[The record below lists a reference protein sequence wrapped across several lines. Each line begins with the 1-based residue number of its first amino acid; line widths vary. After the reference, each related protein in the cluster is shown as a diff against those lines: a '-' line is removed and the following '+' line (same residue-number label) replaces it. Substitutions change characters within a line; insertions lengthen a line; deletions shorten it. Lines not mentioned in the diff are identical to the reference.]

1 MGKEKLKKFV
11 TSTTNKEIK
20 NIVLLLLREF
30 SSSVFHSPVKI
41 SITNL
46 SRMLGV
52 HENEL
57 TDSFTVLDNLGIISF
72 RPSIPKETVKL
83 TTERVA
89 DDRLVLNYKF
99 MNESYLNSK
108 RKLDKMVEY
117 VFTQDC
123 RFKFILNYFGE
134 NLESYNCSKCD
145 NCITINTISD
155 STSEY
160 IADAIRSTLV
170 EAEEEISEKTLL
182 QILKGEQ
189 IKESL
194 KMFDFFGACRNFST
208 TEIKIVIQELVSK
221 KEIDKN
227 VGHKNYFSI
236 NQKMR
241 ERTNI
246 KQTSEAKTIE
256 DNYSADLYLFNLL
269 RDARKKAAERFIQSG
284 YLICPDTV
292 LREVV
297 AKKPI
302 NKNELLSINGFN
314 NRMLN
319 KIGNEFI
326 ETIKNYLDESQN
338 KKSENKKSA
347 LPPNILQTQKLLQKK
362 YTLKEIAETLR
373 VSEAV
378 VSMQIETIIEYN
390 PVTDVSH
397 LFNKETYKQIMVEV
411 KKGYENLKELKGRLS
426 SKITYPQIRIATAK
440 YKFSS
445 QLLA

>member
-1 MGKEKLKKFV
+1 
-11 TSTTNKEIK
+11 
-20 NIVLLLLREF
+20 
-30 SSSVFHSPVKI
+30 
-41 SITNL
+41 
-46 SRMLGV
+46 
-52 HENEL
+52 
-57 TDSFTVLDNLGIISF
+57 
-72 RPSIPKETVKL
+72 
-83 TTERVA
+83 
-89 DDRLVLNYKF
+89 
-99 MNESYLNSK
+99 
-108 RKLDKMVEY
+108 
-117 VFTQDC
+117 
-123 RFKFILNYFGE
+123 
-134 NLESYNCSKCD
+134 
-145 NCITINTISD
+145 
-155 STSEY
+155 
-160 IADAIRSTLV
+160 
-170 EAEEEISEKTLL
+170 
-182 QILKGEQ
+182 
-189 IKESL
+189 
-194 KMFDFFGACRNFST
+194 MFDYFGACRNFST

-246 KQTSEAKTIE
+246 KQTIEAKTIE
-256 DNYSADLYLFNLL
+256 DNYGADLYLFNLL
-269 RDARKKAAERFIQSG
+269 RDVRKKAAERFIQSG
-284 YLICPDTV
+284 YLICPDPV
-292 LREVV
+292 LREIV

-326 ETIKNYLDESQN
+326 EIIKNYLNENQN
-338 KKSENKKSA
+338 KKSGNKKSA

-397 LFNKETYKQIMVEV
+397 LFSKETYRQIMVEV